1 MEARQPFS
9 RLGWALFAQMAV
21 MLAAQWGVLL
31 LARAARPGLLGEPVF
46 LWAASALGAY
56 GLGIP
61 AACLVLRG
69 TAAPPAPARRPLGP
83 VRFAALWAGSVG
95 LACLANGAT
104 LLLTGLLGRLRGAA
118 VVNPVESIGLYPL
131 PLQLLLAGLI
141 APAAEEL
148 LFRRLLLRRLRPYG
162 ERFALVASALCFG
175 LFHGNLNQFF
185 YAFLLG
191 LVLAELALSTG
202 CLWQAVLLHAL
213 VNLFSILWGWLGGPV
228 VVTGVLM
235 LAGAMVPFRL
245 IPALLARPDAERGTW
260 RRFLTSPGVL
270 CFGALSLSLALSYLI

>member
-46 LWAASALGAY
+46 LWAASVLGAY

-69 TAAPPAPARRPLGP
+69 TAAPPAPARRPLG
-83 VRFAALWAGSVG
+83 
-95 LACLANGAT
+95 LAYLANGAT

-148 LFRRLLLRRLRPYG
+148 LFRRLLLRRLRP
-162 ERFALVASALCFG
+162 
-175 LFHGNLNQFF
+175 
-185 YAFLLG
+185 
-191 LVLAELALSTG
+191 
-202 CLWQAVLLHAL
+202 
-213 VNLFSILWGWLGGPV
+213 
-228 VVTGVLM
+228 
-235 LAGAMVPFRL
+235 
-245 IPALLARPDAERGTW
+245 
-260 RRFLTSPGVL
+260 
-270 CFGALSLSLALSYLI
+270 

>member
-46 LWAASALGAY
+46 LWAASVWGPAGW
-56 GLGIP
+56 GFPPPVWCWQGDGGP
-61 AACLVLRG
+61 AASRPAARWGRCL
-69 TAAPPAPARRPLGP
+69 AAPLG
-83 VRFAALWAGSVG
+83 GSVG
-95 LACLANGAT
+95 LWPICPKWGLP

-118 VVNPVESIGLYPL
+118 VVSPVESIGLYPL
-131 PLQLLLAGLI
+131 PLQLLLAGLV
-141 APAAEEL
+141 APCWRRNVCSAGCCCAACG
-148 LFRRLLLRRLRPYG
+148 PMG
-162 ERFALVASALCFG
+162 SALRWWPPPFASG

-213 VNLFSILWGWLGGPV
+213 VNLFSILWGRLGGPV
-228 VVTGVLM
+228 VVTRCAD
-235 LAGAMVPFRL
+235 AGRAPWCRS
-245 IPALLARPDAERGTW
+245 G
-260 RRFLTSPGVL
+260 
-270 CFGALSLSLALSYLI
+270 

>member
-46 LWAASALGAY
+46 LWAASVLGAY

-95 LACLANGAT
+95 LAYLANGAT

-148 LFRRLLLRRLRPYG
+148 LFRRLLLRR
-162 ERFALVASALCFG
+162 LVASALCFG

-260 RRFLTSPGVL
+260 RRFLTSPGLL

>member
-31 LARAARPGLLGEPVF
+31 LAGAARPGLLGEPVF
-46 LWAASALGAY
+46 LWAASVLGAY

-83 VRFAALWAGSVG
+83 VRFAAL
-95 LACLANGAT
+95 
-104 LLLTGLLGRLRGAA
+104 LGRLRGA
-118 VVNPVESIGLYPL
+118 GLSGEWGYPA
-131 PLQLLLAGLI
+131 PHRPAG
-141 APAAEEL
+141 AGSGARRWSTRWSPSASTPFRSSSCWPAHRPCGGGTSVPAGCCCAACG
-148 LFRRLLLRRLRPYG
+148 PYG
-162 ERFALVASALCFG
+162 EPLCAGGLRPLLRPVSRKSEPVFLCLSSGAGAGGASALHRLPMAGCPPPRAG
-175 LFHGNLNQFF
+175 QPLFHP
-185 YAFLLG
+185 LG
-191 LVLAELALSTG
+191 LAG
-202 CLWQAVLLHAL
+202 R
-213 VNLFSILWGWLGGPV
+213 PV

-245 IPALLARPDAERGTW
+245 IPALLAVRTQSAEHGGAFSPAPACSASARCPCPW
-260 RRFLTSPGVL
+260 R
-270 CFGALSLSLALSYLI
+270 CLI

>member
-46 LWAASALGAY
+46 LWAASVLGAY

-83 VRFAALWAGSVG
+83 VRFATLWAGSVG

-118 VVNPVESIGLYPL
+118 MVNPVESIGLYPL
-131 PLQLLLAGLI
+131 PFQLLLAGLI

-245 IPALLARPDAERGTW
+245 IPAL
-260 RRFLTSPGVL
+260 
-270 CFGALSLSLALSYLI
+270 